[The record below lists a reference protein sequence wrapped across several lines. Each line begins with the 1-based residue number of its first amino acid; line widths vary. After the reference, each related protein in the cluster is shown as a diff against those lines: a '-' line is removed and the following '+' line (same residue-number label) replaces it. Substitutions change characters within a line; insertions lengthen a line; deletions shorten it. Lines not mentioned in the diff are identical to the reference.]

1 MTADQ
6 AKDLSH
12 LFRHLRACTPRG
24 VPSRLPLVHRFSR
37 AGCRSVRSV
46 VPFVKSTLG
55 QGRDGDERIE
65 QAVVDFNE
73 LRVCM
78 PGELIRIIGERYPR
92 VEERARRLRAALH
105 AVYARQHRVGLEN
118 LNEMSKREARDY
130 LESLD
135 GTPRFVA
142 ARVTL
147 LCLGGHAA
155 PIDGRIL
162 RRLADRGATE
172 ASATPETASAMLERK
187 VRAGEMLEAYS
198 LLQAWSDDP
207 SADVADGKPHKDEAR
222 AAGRSRGASRTGA
235 RAARRNP
242 GAAEKE

>member
-1 MTADQ
+1 MTASQ
-6 AKDLSH
+6 TKDLSH
-12 LFRHLRACTPRG
+12 LFKHLRGVYAGAAC
-24 VPSRLPLVHRFSR
+24 PLERPCIDSAEPVVDQF
-37 AGCRSVRSV
+37 VRS
-46 VPFVKSTLG
+46 FLLWESTSAKAAAAMK
-55 QGRDGDERIE
+55 RVE

-92 VEERARRLRAALH
+92 VEERARRLRSALH
-105 AVYARQHRVGLEN
+105 AVYARQHRVGLEH

-142 ARVTL
+142 ARVAL
-147 LCLGGHAA
+147 VCLGGHAA

-172 ASATPETASAMLERK
+172 ANATPETASAMLERK
-187 VRAGEMLEAYS
+187 VRAGEMLEAYA

-207 SADVADGKPHKDEAR
+207 SGDVADGKPHKDEAR

-235 RAARRNP
+235 RARRNP